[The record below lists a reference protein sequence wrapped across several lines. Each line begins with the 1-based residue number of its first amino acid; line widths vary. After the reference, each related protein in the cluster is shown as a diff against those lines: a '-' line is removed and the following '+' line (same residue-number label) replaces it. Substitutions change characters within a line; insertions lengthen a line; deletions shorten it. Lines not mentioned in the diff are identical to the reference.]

1 MWHQEGASYRAVSI
15 PTTNPCNSVYPALTK
30 TVSAGYTVRMAP
42 KKAKMRTE
50 KLRDLLAHHAQQYY
64 TLDAPEISDSA
75 YDTLQR
81 ELIELEEQYPELLH
95 TDSITQRVVG
105 EAMPFL
111 KKVQHTIPQWSFN
124 DAFSE
129 EEVRAFDERVRKGLT
144 MSPHQGQ
151 NYGHRKSIH
160 PTYDLELKID
170 GLKIVFTYE
179 KGKLVRAATR
189 GDGVVGEDVTH
200 NVRTIASVP
209 EKLLHP
215 IDLIAEGEVYLTRS
229 GFEELN
235 ALRRKQGELEFA
247 NPRNA
252 AAGSIRQL
260 DPKIAAAR
268 PLGAFFYDVAETSE
282 QFPATQSEEL
292 AYLENLGLPVNP
304 ERRHIES
311 LGDVFA
317 YWQKWK
323 GSAREKV
330 DYQIDGIVLKV
341 ESRDMQQLLGY
352 TGKAPRFAI
361 AYKFP
366 PEQVQTI
373 LEDISLQVGRT
384 GRLTPVAHLRPVL
397 VAGSTVARATLHNED
412 FIQEKDI
419 RIGDTVILQKA
430 GDVIP
435 EVVSVIKELRPKSAK
450 PWQFPTHSP
459 LCGGDGA
466 IERVKGEAAHR
477 CVVAGSFEQQSRKL
491 IHFAGKS
498 ALDIAGC
505 GRETIKTL
513 MEADLISDFEDI
525 FELTKD
531 ELLTLEGFEELKA
544 QNLLD
549 GIASARKVSFDHL
562 LIGLGIF
569 HVGDET
575 AFLLAAHFKTLTAL
589 RKASEKSLSEIPG
602 IGPIIGHSVHT
613 WFAQKENQALLVRL
627 EKHLRITKVAS
638 VAKNAS
644 LQGQTIVITGTLPT
658 LSREEAEARVRK
670 AGGKASASVSAKT
683 SFVVAG
689 ENPGTKYEKARQLD
703 VPVITE
709 AEFLKRL
716 S

>member
-1 MWHQEGASYRAVSI
+1 MV
-15 PTTNPCNSVYPALTK
+15 
-30 TVSAGYTVRMAP
+30 P
-42 KKAKMRTE
+42 KKAEMRAE
-50 KLRDLLAHHAQQYY
+50 KLRDLLARHAKLYY
-64 TLDAPEISDSA
+64 TLDAPEISDGA
-75 YDTLQR
+75 YDALHR
-81 ELIELEEQYPELLH
+81 ELLGLEEKYPELLH
-95 TDSITQRVVG
+95 TDSVTRRVVG
-105 EAMPFL
+105 EALPFL
-111 KKVQHTIPQWSFN
+111 KKVRHTIPQWSFN

-129 EEVRAFDERVRKGLT
+129 EEIRAFDERVRKVIG
-144 MSPHQGQ
+144 SA
-151 NYGHRKSIH
+151 S
-160 PTYDLELKID
+160 TYDLELKID

-179 KGKLVRAATR
+179 KGLLVRAATR

-209 EKLLHP
+209 EKLLRP

-235 ALRRKQGELEFA
+235 AIRKKQGEPEFA

-260 DPKIAAAR
+260 DPKIASER
-268 PLGAFFYDVAETSE
+268 PLGAFLYDVAETSE
-282 QFPATQSEEL
+282 TLSSTQSEEL
-292 AYLENLGLPVNP
+292 LYLAELGLPVNP
-304 ERRHIES
+304 ERQHVES
-311 LGDVFA
+311 LEDVFV

-341 ESRDMQQLLGY
+341 ESHEAQQSLGY

-384 GRLTPVAHLRPVL
+384 GKLTPVAHLRPIL

-419 RIGDTVILQKA
+419 RIGDTIILQKA

-450 PWQFPTHSP
+450 PWKFPTHSS

-466 IERVKGEAAHR
+466 TERVKGEAAHR
-477 CVVAGSFEQQSRKL
+477 CVVAGSFEQQSRRL

-498 ALDIAGC
+498 ALDITGC

-513 MEADLISDFEDI
+513 MEADLISDFDDI

-531 ELLTLEGFEELKA
+531 ELLTLEGFEGTKA
-544 QNLLD
+544 NNLITA
-549 GIASARKVSFDHL
+549 IAKAKSVSFDRFL
-562 LIGLGIF
+562 VGLGIL
-569 HVGDET
+569 HVGNET
-575 AFLLAAHFKTLTAL
+575 AFLLATHFGTLAML
-589 RKASEKSLSEIPG
+589 RKASEESLSEIAG
-602 IGPIIGHSVHT
+602 IGPIIGQSIAE
-613 WFAQKENQALLVRL
+613 WFQDKNNQALLARL
-627 EKHLRITKVAS
+627 EKHLHITKVAS
-638 VAKNAS
+638 GAKNAP
-644 LQGQTIVITGTLPT
+644 LQGQSVVITGTLPT
-658 LSREEAEARVRK
+658 LSREEAEDRVRK

-689 ENPGTKYEKARQLD
+689 ENPGTKYEKARHLG
-703 VPVITE
+703 VPIVTE
-709 AEFLKRL
+709 AEFLDKL
-716 S
+716 IG